1 MRIKRGHVIAL
12 VGVLLIIIS
21 IVGACAQQAPNQPV
35 PAQQTPAQ
43 PAPTQ
48 PAPVM
53 TTINI
58 IFDYGTAN
66 LGVLYGGQ
74 FEPRN
79 ISVSVGS
86 TVTWNNTDAWHVQHS
101 VVSNDGLF
109 NQRLTYGESFS
120 YTFTQKGSFTYQDP
134 LYDNMDGT
142 VIVK

>member
-1 MRIKRGHVIAL
+1 MRIKRTLVIVL
-12 VGVLLIIIS
+12 VGVLLIITS
-21 IVGACAQQAPNQPV
+21 IVVACAQQTPI
-35 PAQQTPAQ
+35 QQTPTQ
-43 PAPTQ
+43 QTPTQ

-66 LGVLYGGQ
+66 LGVLYGGG

-109 NQRLTYGESFS
+109 NQLLLYGESFS

-134 LYDNMDGT
+134 IYDNMDGT
-142 VIVK
+142 VFVK